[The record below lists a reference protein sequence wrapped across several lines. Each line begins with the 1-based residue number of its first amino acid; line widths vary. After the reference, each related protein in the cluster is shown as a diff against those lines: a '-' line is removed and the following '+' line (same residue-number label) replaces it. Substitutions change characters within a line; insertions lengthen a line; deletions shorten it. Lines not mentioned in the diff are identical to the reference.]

1 MEVSSETVVGSFG
14 RTRRPMAPQNK
25 PVTLRDLEAQGN
37 ASADTSGVLLLPG
50 GPNNKWTMNVGAWA
64 VLLLVANI
72 VRPPALIMLVLNAAL
87 LTLNLEAVRKAGKGN
102 TPMWIYVLIGCQILV
117 TLQYGWYTADAFF

>member
-14 RTRRPMAPQNK
+14 RTRRPMAPHNK

-50 GPNNKWTMNVGAWA
+50 GTNSKWTMNVGAWA

>member
-1 MEVSSETVVGSFG
+1 
-14 RTRRPMAPQNK
+14 MAPQNK
-25 PVTLRDLEAQGN
+25 PVTLRDLEGQGN
-37 ASADTSGVLLLPG
+37 ASADSSGILLLPG
-50 GPNNKWTMNVGAWA
+50 SNSKWSLNVGAWA

-87 LTLNLEAVRKAGKGN
+87 LTLNLEAVRMAGKGN
-102 TPMWIYVLIGCQILV
+102 TPMWIFVLIGCQILV